1 MLATATRPRTAPA
14 EATELEYLASH
25 NFKIFTQRAYRYLG
39 NLEDA
44 EDAVQDALLS
54 AFKHLS
60 DFESRAKLSTWL
72 TTIVINAARTQR
84 RRRKPTLSYEQ
95 LLETPVMVAKFTKDT
110 RPTPEEICANDE
122 LHSLVAQTA
131 DQLSPVCRRAVH
143 IYLMHGFDTNAAS
156 NFLGIPVPTFK
167 TQLARARKELKRRI
181 AAKITLSEFSDA

>member
-1 MLATATRPRTAPA
+1 MLATATRHRTAPA

-60 DFESRAKLSTWL
+60 DFKSRAKLSTWL

-84 RRRKPTLSYEQ
+84 
-95 LLETPVMVAKFTKDT
+95 
-110 RPTPEEICANDE
+110 
-122 LHSLVAQTA
+122 
-131 DQLSPVCRRAVH
+131 
-143 IYLMHGFDTNAAS
+143 
-156 NFLGIPVPTFK
+156 
-167 TQLARARKELKRRI
+167 
-181 AAKITLSEFSDA
+181 

>member
-1 MLATATRPRTAPA
+1 MLATDMRHQTAPA
-14 EATELEYLASH
+14 EATELEHLASH
-25 NFKIFTQRAYRYLG
+25 DFKKFTQRAYRYLG

-44 EDAVQDALLS
+44 EDAVQEALLS

-60 DFESRAKLSTWL
+60 DFRSRAKLSTWL

-95 LLETPVMVAKFTKDT
+95 LLEAPVILAKFTQDT

-122 LHSLVAQTA
+122 LHRLVAQTA

-143 IYLMHGFDTNAAS
+143 VYLMHGFDTTAAS
-156 NFLGIPVPTFK
+156 DFLGIPLPTFK

-181 AAKITLSEFSDA
+181 ATKASLSEFSEA